1 MHVCKAFAEYAGSV
15 KKYKEKE
22 IETLTECEIA
32 EVLNNIDAIVKWA
45 NAVKEYALQQML
57 NGTEFTGFKLVEGR
71 KSRCYNVTDDE
82 VAKILLQK
90 GYTENVIYK
99 KTLRSVADM
108 KKVLGADFDN
118 ILSEFVLIKSGAPTI
133 ARIED
138 KRPIYNSAEYDFKY
152 VDTF

>member
-1 MHVCKAFAEYAGSV
+1 
-15 KKYKEKE
+15 
-22 IETLTECEIA
+22 
-32 EVLNNIDAIVKWA
+32 
-45 NAVKEYALQQML
+45 ML

-118 ILSEFVLIKSGAPTI
+118 ILSEFVLIKVVLLPLHALRTNALYTTVRSMI
-133 ARIED
+133 LNMLILLIL
-138 KRPIYNSAEYDFKY
+138 KINYI
-152 VDTF
+152 